1 MGKML
6 HNEAREL
13 LVESYEKTHNDE
25 EIAKIFGV
33 NKYTVYHM
41 AERKRKTGSVALRTS
56 QRGRKQLL
64 NDEDKQHIR
73 QCIDETPDITLAE
86 LRTKLGLKASIQ
98 TLSRVVRAMG
108 YRVKKKSMSASE
120 QERPRCAERT
130 YRLARIRLGKT
141 AESPCVSGRKQRQH

>member
-1 MGKML
+1 MTVDASLANGAPIASRQINVDAAFVQKYQVI
-6 HNEAREL
+6 RL
-13 LVESYEKTHNDE
+13 LFQAGSAPVCTFFPH
-25 EIAKIFGV
+25 
-33 NKYTVYHM
+33 
-41 AERKRKTGSVALRTS
+41 SVALRTS

-120 QERPRCAERT
+120 QERPRCTNGICRH
-130 YRLARIRLGKT
+130 T
-141 AESPCVSGRKQRQH
+141 API